1 MQRLSATFAQPSA
14 VPITFD
20 FERLRLLMLN
30 QPFTESRPHNWEA
43 ACYQYRCFLGLKQRY
58 PSLLLV
64 PPPAALQLWH
74 IHILDTRAY
83 RSDCERLL
91 QRFLDHLPGLGL
103 YGLADQQQLHA
114 AREAC
119 RALLLHH
126 YGPDSLRA

>member
-1 MQRLSATFAQPSA
+1 MQQLSPTFAQPSA

-83 RSDCERLL
+83 PWTGSARKTVKLAWVLPLS
-91 QRFLDHLPGLGL
+91 QRH
-103 YGLADQQQLHA
+103 
-114 AREAC
+114 
-119 RALLLHH
+119 
-126 YGPDSLRA
+126 